1 MNPRVLSLT
10 EWIVL
15 ALVAEGPTYGFA
27 VARLTAPTGAVGAIW
42 QVPRPRVYRALDR
55 LADLSLIEPCGKERG
70 QGGPQRT
77 VFTATAAGTSAVNGW
92 LICPVEHIRDIRTEF
107 LIKFAL
113 LQRSGADPRP
123 LLDAQAERI
132 EPIIRSLRRQR
143 DQAHGFD
150 HVVAAWRYET
160 AEAALRL
167 MHTARH

>member
-1 MNPRVLSLT
+1 MDPRALSLT

-55 LADLSLIEPCGKERG
+55 LADLALIEPCGSEPGK
-70 QGGPQRT
+70 GGPQRT
-77 VFTATAAGTSAVNGW
+77 VFTATAAGVSAVGGW

-113 LQRSGADPRP
+113 LRRSGADPRP

-132 EPIIRSLRRQR
+132 EPIVLSLRRQR

-167 MHTARH
+167 MHTARY

>member
-1 MNPRVLSLT
+1 MDSRALSLT
-10 EWIVL
+10 EWVVL
-15 ALVAEGPTYGFA
+15 ALVAEGPTHGFA

-55 LADLSLIEPCGKERG
+55 LADLALIEPCGEEPG
-70 QGGPQRT
+70 QGGPRRT
-77 VFTATAAGTSAVNGW
+77 VFTTTAAGRSAVDGW
-92 LICPVEHIRDIRTEF
+92 LMCPVEHIRDIRTEF
-107 LIKFAL
+107 LTKFAL
-113 LQRSGADPRP
+113 LQRAGADPRP

-132 EPIIRSLRRQR
+132 EPIIDRLRAQR

-167 MHTARH
+167 MQTARH